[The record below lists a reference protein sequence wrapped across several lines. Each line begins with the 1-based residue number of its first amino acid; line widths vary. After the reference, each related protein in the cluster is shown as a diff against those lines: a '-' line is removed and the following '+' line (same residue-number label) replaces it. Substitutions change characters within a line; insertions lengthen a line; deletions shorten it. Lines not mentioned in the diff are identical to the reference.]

1 MFSCFC
7 PVTFVVVHS
16 DQTRSLGRLHPLRSA
31 FTPSPSIHHCA
42 APLASLKL
50 VRFLDLLFSKL
61 DLNSLVSFPP
71 SCVISPRFSASQ
83 LPNTKS
89 FDQIR
94 PPRASAG
101 SHLPAHLHH
110 APANVR
116 QTPLLGRYYYFMV
129 FLLLSCCISYVL
141 LFYVAF
147 VFCELLSP
155 SFLLVCFFSGDFCN

>member
-83 LPNTKS
+83 LPNTTS
-89 FDQIR
+89 SDQIR
-94 PPRASAG
+94 PPRASAWISPSG
-101 SHLPAHLHH
+101 AF
-110 APANVR
+110 APRACQCSPNS
-116 QTPLLGRYYYFMV
+116 TPRSL
-129 FLLLSCCISYVL
+129 L
-141 LFYVAF
+141 LFYGLFVAF
-147 VFCELLSP
+147 LLYFLCIVVLCCFCVL
-155 SFLLVCFFSGDFCN
+155 